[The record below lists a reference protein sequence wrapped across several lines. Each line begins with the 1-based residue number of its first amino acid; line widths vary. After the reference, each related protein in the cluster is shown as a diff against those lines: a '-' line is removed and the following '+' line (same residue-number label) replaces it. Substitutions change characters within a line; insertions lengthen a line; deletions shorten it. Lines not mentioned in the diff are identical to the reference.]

1 VWQQY
6 LPPVIN
12 GDKMMMNDVVLTAL
26 AAALGKMAKAS
37 GHLAAG
43 IYMVDETITLRV
55 KGDVK
60 KSQDEE
66 YVPTIAMPVK
76 AIMATLLPRL
86 GATREAAMKVLVEAM
101 TEAVSMEQ
109 QGDEALKARM
119 KDVDSAFETVA
130 AVLDALPPKSRTG
143 KTVCDVVVEISADG
157 IDRVAA

>member
-1 VWQQY
+1 
-6 LPPVIN
+6 
-12 GDKMMMNDVVLTAL
+12 MMNDVVLTAL
-26 AAALGKMAKAS
+26 AAALGKMAKAAS
-37 GHLAAG
+37 SIQPGRYA
-43 IYMVDETITLRV
+43 VDSTITMRV
-55 KGDVK
+55 VGDVK

>member
-1 VWQQY
+1 
-6 LPPVIN
+6 
-12 GDKMMMNDVVLTAL
+12 MMHAVVLTAL

-37 GHLAAG
+37 SIQPGRYA
-43 IYMVDETITLRV
+43 VDETITLRV

-101 TEAVSMEQ
+101 TEAIEGEK
-109 QGDEALKARM
+109 QGDEALKSRM
-119 KDVDSAFETVA
+119 KDVEAAFETVA
-130 AVLDALPPKSRTG
+130 AVLDALPSKSRTG
-143 KTVCDVVVEISADG
+143 KTVCDVEVEIAADG

>member
-1 VWQQY
+1 
-6 LPPVIN
+6 
-12 GDKMMMNDVVLTAL
+12 MMNDVVLTAL

-37 GHLAAG
+37 GRIPAG
-43 IYMVDETITLRV
+43 VYTVDETITMRV
-55 KGDVK
+55 VGDVK

-86 GATREAAMKVLVEAM
+86 GATREAAMAVLVEAM
-101 TEAVSMEQ
+101 TEAVEMEQ
-109 QGDEALKARM
+109 QGDAALKSRM

-143 KTVCDVVVEISADG
+143 KTVCDVVLEIGEEG